1 VFEELPKAAAAGSQ
15 VRSSLPSTSNNGL
28 RTVLIDVDSSLYIQN
43 SESYDNIPTREEI
56 EEAFNPGSRDSNI
69 LWSAVNHGLVWFT
82 KCSPVMKM
90 PKINLIST

>member
-1 VFEELPKAAAAGSQ
+1 MFEELPKAAAAGSQ

-56 EEAFNPGSRDSNI
+56 EEAFNPGFKYR
-69 LWSAVNHGLVWFT
+69 VV
-82 KCSPVMKM
+82 CSESWPGMVHKVQSCDEDAE
-90 PKINLIST
+90 N